1 MEEGIVI
8 SVIGRDRPGIVAN
21 VSRVLYLNNCNIGE
35 LTQTAI
41 KGQFAM
47 ILIATPLQKEM
58 ISGLKEDLQNL
69 AADLDLNINLR
80 VVRKTELTPFASAET
95 EPFVLTVRG
104 EDKPGLVYGI
114 TEVLAEHGINIT
126 NLDAQT
132 AQIGEK
138 VEYIQ
143 FYEVDIPQ
151 NLDYRMIQEKL
162 RRRGEEMGVI
172 VDLQHKNI
180 FQAINRV

>member
-21 VSRVLYLNNCNIGE
+21 VSRVLYSNNCNIEE
-35 LTQTAI
+35 LTQTVI

-47 ILIATPLQKEM
+47 ILIATPLIEEVSSELEQ
-58 ISGLKEDLQNL
+58 DLQNL
-69 AADLDLNINLR
+69 AVDLDLDINLR
-80 VVRKTELTPFASAET
+80 IIKKTELTPYSTAAT
-95 EPFVLTVRG
+95 EPYVLTIKG

-132 AQIGEK
+132 AQIGDK
-138 VEYIQ
+138 LEYIQ
-143 FYEVDIPQ
+143 FCEVDVPQ
-151 NLDYRMIQEKL
+151 TLDYRLIQEKL
-162 RRRGEEMGVI
+162 QRRGEEMGVI

-180 FQAINRV
+180 FQAINRI

>member
-8 SVIGRDRPGIVAN
+8 SIIGRDRPGIIAN
-21 VSRVLYLNNCNIGE
+21 VSKVLYLNNCNIEE

-47 ILIATPLQKEM
+47 ILIATPLKKEV
-58 ISGLKEDLQNL
+58 ISELRHNLQDL
-69 AADLDLNINLR
+69 ATDLDLNINLR
-80 VVRKTELTPFASAET
+80 LLRRSELAPFSTVET

-138 VEYIQ
+138 REYIQ

-151 NLDYRMIQEKL
+151 NLDYRVIQEKL

-180 FQAINRV
+180 FQAINRI

>member
-1 MEEGIVI
+1 MGKRIVV

-21 VSRVLYLNNCNIGE
+21 VSRVLYFNDSNIE
-35 LTQTAI
+35 KLTQTAI

-47 ILIATPLQKEM
+47 ILIATLRREDTLP
-58 ISGLKEDLQNL
+58 GLKEDLQNL
-69 AADLDLNINLR
+69 AADLDLGINLR
-80 VVRKTELTPFASAET
+80 ILEETELIPFPTGET

-114 TEVLAEHGINIT
+114 TEVLAEHAINIT
-126 NLDAQT
+126 NLDAET
-132 AQIGEK
+132 VQIGDK

-151 NLDYRMIQEKL
+151 KLDYSLIQEKL
-162 RRRGEEMGVI
+162 RQRGEEMGVM

-180 FQAINRV
+180 FQAINRI

>member
-47 ILIATPLQKEM
+47 ILIATPLKEGV
-58 ISGLKEDLQNL
+58 ISGLKEDLENL

-80 VVRKTELTPFASAET
+80 ILKKAELTPFATTET

-132 AQIGEK
+132 APIGDK
-138 VEYIQ
+138 LEYIQ

-151 NLDYRMIQEKL
+151 TLDYRLIQEKL

>member
-1 MEEGIVI
+1 MKKGIVI

-21 VSRVLYLNNCNIGE
+21 VSKVLYLNQCNIEE

-47 ILIATPLQKEM
+47 ILIATPLQE
-58 ISGLKEDLQNL
+58 GTFPQLQEDLQAL
-69 AADLDLNINLR
+69 AADLDLNIHLR
-80 VVRKTELTPFASAET
+80 ILKEEELIPFSAGET

-114 TEVLAEHGINIT
+114 TEILAEHGINIT
-126 NLDAQT
+126 NLDAQV
-132 AQIGEK
+132 AYLGEEK
-138 VEYIQ
+138 EYIQ
-143 FYEVDIPQ
+143 FFEVDIPSKI
-151 NLDYRMIQEKL
+151 DYALIQEKL
-162 RRRGEEMGVI
+162 QRRGKEMGVA

-180 FQAINRV
+180 FQAINRI